1 MKGSIVAIVTPMLK
15 NGDIDFASFK
25 NLLSFH
31 ADAGTDGIVLVGTT
45 GESATLNKKERA
57 EIFSFANSN
66 TNIPLMAG
74 VGSSSTAE
82 AIELVE
88 CSLKNGIKKCL
99 AVTPYYNKPSQKG
112 LELHYTELSQVGAEI
127 ILYNVPGRTGVDLLP
142 TTIEK
147 LIEIKT
153 ISGIKEAVNTEE
165 RFLALSKIKD
175 KRQDFQLYSGDDPSI
190 GDGKVTGEGGNAFKL
205 ECKHGRIVLI
215 AKSSDIELRGRNI
228 SLVATKNIHLNAK
241 INTTIDTGNDM
252 NIWAKNDMNL
262 DSNKELFINGG
273 NAVGIHCEADVIH
286 TTSGRDEED
295 APDFYKDFS
304 GFYDPTVPQATRDS
318 RDDEVFQKRQQL
330 KKEALRQE
338 EEKREELIERFRNK
352 REKFRKKFLVYIYY
366 NLYNNFYC

>member
-57 EIFSFANSN
+57 EIFSFAKSN

-112 LELHYTELSQVGAEI
+112 LELHYTELSKVGAEI

-153 ISGIKEAVNTEE
+153 IAGIKEAVNTEE

-175 KRQDFQLYSGDDPSI
+175 KRQDFQLYSGDDPSYVEFMKFK
-190 GDGKVTGEGGNAFKL
+190 GDGVISVAANVMPREIKELSNLCLAGNFIEAEKTIINYQEIFKLLITESSPSPCKFILEKLSLLENNLRLPLHPLSEEYREKIYEAFK
-205 ECKHGRIVLI
+205 
-215 AKSSDIELRGRNI
+215 NI
-228 SLVATKNIHLNAK
+228 
-241 INTTIDTGNDM
+241 
-252 NIWAKNDMNL
+252 
-262 DSNKELFINGG
+262 
-273 NAVGIHCEADVIH
+273 
-286 TTSGRDEED
+286 
-295 APDFYKDFS
+295 
-304 GFYDPTVPQATRDS
+304 
-318 RDDEVFQKRQQL
+318 
-330 KKEALRQE
+330 
-338 EEKREELIERFRNK
+338 
-352 REKFRKKFLVYIYY
+352 
-366 NLYNNFYC
+366 